1 MKKIFV
7 VDDNTSNL
15 LIADEFLSDQYDAY
29 TLSSAAFMFNLLE
42 NVTPDLILLD
52 LLMPEISG
60 YEALKRLKEDERY
73 AFIPVVIITSK
84 TDEATEKQCMEMGA
98 VDFIRKP
105 FSKPVLLDRVN
116 GLLGINSEAV

>member
-15 LIADEFLSDQYDAY
+15 LVADEFLSEQYDTY
-29 TLSSAAFMFNLLE
+29 TLSSASFMFGLLT
-42 NVTPDLILLD
+42 NVLPDVILLD

-60 YEALKRLKEDERY
+60 YDALRQLKDDERY
-73 AFIPVVIITSK
+73 KHIPVVIITSK
-84 TDEATEKQCMEMGA
+84 SDAATEALCLQMGA

-105 FSKPVLLDRVN
+105 FSKPVLLDRISN
-116 GLLGINSEAV
+116 LLGDNNETD